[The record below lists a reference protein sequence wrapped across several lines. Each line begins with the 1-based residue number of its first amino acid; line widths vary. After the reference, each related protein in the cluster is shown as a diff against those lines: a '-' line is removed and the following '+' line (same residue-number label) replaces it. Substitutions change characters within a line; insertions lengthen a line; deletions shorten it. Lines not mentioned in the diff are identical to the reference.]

1 MGNLGKI
8 KVLATI
14 GGAMPS
20 MTQGYYCTVNDL
32 PSGDAYEHY
41 SRNIEGPA
49 QDVDFIEDPVGGGYM
64 VMPAKRSLLISNYV
78 TGATNST
85 SKSNPRIVWD
95 VLPYD
100 GNGDLKSCV
109 GSEFLENM
117 ITNKKQTIVV
127 PNSAVGST
135 KYQDSYNGPRWDI
148 PQGVNQI
155 APADTSA
162 TATVSSTT
170 IGTST
175 SPTAAESLGLSYIA
189 QESICDDIWWSIETK
204 SLATNEVGTPFF
216 VNVALNRPLAVKQ
229 STFFALRIGDITST
243 STTTASAS
251 AAKDI
256 IDLVFVDGSPAVL
269 YDWGMPIAIPATTT
283 AETTTQPSKI
293 NLPQT
298 LSWDHK
304 IHHIEIVPTAGKLC
318 ITIDGQVFVYTRID
332 LGTVST
338 KNTTTATQN
347 STSITRG
354 AIPFCP
360 SLKQI
365 RAIGTNSQVVLSLG
379 EIYFPEK
386 AVFHTNLNGG
396 FDPTATVNS
405 STLPMKGAKD
415 GLANST
421 DTTSTMVHLPNEQ
434 SGKPTLGA
442 FAKKCDGVTLDAT
455 DTWGTWAAGKMHG
468 ELKFDLVDN
477 TSGGAAGSAI
487 GKHYTI
493 SFFSEKAK
501 FGECDTAAGGTT
513 DVAQKKYILAP
524 IWFRARGV
532 ASKKLLTT
540 PSVYQITDVSDSV
553 MEITESIQSPDRYHV
568 THSLDITLYNEDG
581 IYDAVSEN
589 SVPIRVGL
597 KWGKMDGQ
605 NDPITTNFFTGVTL
619 NASRTLV
626 AGKETITIHCED
638 YMFLLDSTLIINS
651 PYYDGMD
658 GFNVVQDVSSR
669 ACVEAIDDT
678 GVEAGERF
686 FMPSGYSF
694 LQPAKRYDS
703 KESLRS
709 CIVDVCSM
717 GAKVAYFDGDGKL
730 HYDHI
735 QGGVSFSSQPSEIDA
750 AVSYVSYPSDAED
763 KKLILDEKRTETK
776 LNSTVNRIVVKSICR
791 TTRAIIMVSKT
802 ADNTANRLSY
812 RKTMFASVPSLGS
825 FDATVAY
832 IENLKPIVFKAI
844 RGITIKTADD
854 SSLAFPMSFMDVDG
868 EKYRIM
874 SINRSIR
881 ADDNSITT
889 SLTGEWMGDY

>member
-1 MGNLGKI
+1 
-8 KVLATI
+8 
-14 GGAMPS
+14 MPS
-20 MTQGYYCTVNDL
+20 MTQGYYYTVNDL
-32 PSGDAYEHY
+32 PSSDAYEQY
-41 SRNIEGPA
+41 SRNLEGPP
-49 QDVDFIEDPVGGGYM
+49 QDVEFIEDPVGGGYM

-78 TGATNST
+78 TGATSST
-85 SKSNPRIVWD
+85 DRTNPRIVWE

-100 GNGDLKSCV
+100 GRGNLQSCV

-117 ITNKKQTIVV
+117 ITNTTQTIVA
-127 PNSAVGST
+127 PNSDVGST
-135 KYQDSYNGPRWDI
+135 KYLDSDNGPRWGV
-148 PQGVNQI
+148 PKGVNQI
-155 APADTSA
+155 AAPDNSASANTTATPTATTATSA
-162 TATVSSTT
+162 TN
-170 IGTST
+170 I
-175 SPTAAESLGLSYIA
+175 GLSYIA
-189 QESICDDIWWSIETK
+189 QESICDDIWWSIETT
-204 SLATNEVGTPFF
+204 SLVTNKDGTPFF
-216 VNVALNRPLAVKQ
+216 VDVALNKPLAVKQ
-229 STFFALRIGDITST
+229 PTFFALRIGDLTPVST
-243 STTTASAS
+243 QTASTS

-256 IDLVFVDGSPAVL
+256 LDLVFVSGSPAVL
-269 YDWGMPIAIPATTT
+269 YDWGMPVVIPATSTT
-283 AETTTQPSKI
+283 PATTQPSKI

-298 LSWDHK
+298 LFWDHK
-304 IHHIEIVPTAGKLC
+304 IHRIEIVPTAGKLC
-318 ITIDGQVFVYTRID
+318 ITVDGQIFVYTRID
-332 LGTVST
+332 LGTAST
-338 KNTTTATQN
+338 NNGTTAAN
-347 STSITRG
+347 AASSTTRG
-354 AIPFCP
+354 AIPFTP
-360 SLKQI
+360 SLKKI

-379 EIYFPEK
+379 QIYFPEK

-396 FDPTATVNS
+396 FDPTSTVNS
-405 STLPMKGAKD
+405 STLPLSGSRT

-421 DTTSTMVHLPNEQ
+421 VPDASTMVHLPNEE
-434 SGKPTLGA
+434 SGRPTLGA

-455 DTWGTWAAGKMHG
+455 DTWGAWAAGKMHG

-493 SFFSEKAK
+493 SFFSEEAD
-501 FGECDTAAGGTT
+501 FGTRDPLASGATDT
-513 DVAQKKYILAP
+513 VQKKCILAP

-532 ASKKLLTT
+532 SSKRLMST
-540 PSVYQITDVSDSV
+540 PSVFPVADVSNDV

-568 THSLDITLYNEDG
+568 THSLDITLYNEGG
-581 IYDAVSEN
+581 IYDAISEN
-589 SVPIRVGL
+589 SVPIQVGL
-597 KWGKMDGQ
+597 TWAEMDGQ
-605 NDPITTNFFTGVTL
+605 TAPVITNLFTGVTL

-638 YMFLLDSTLIINS
+638 YMFLLDATLIINS

-658 GFNVVQDVSSR
+658 GFNVVQDVALR

-703 KESLRS
+703 KESLKS

-735 QGGVSFSSQPSEIDA
+735 QGGISFSSQPSEIAA
-750 AVSYVSYPSDAED
+750 AVSYVSDPSGAED
-763 KKLILDEKRTETK
+763 KKLILDEKRVETK

-791 TTRAIIMVSKT
+791 TTRAIIMVSQSAT
-802 ADNTANRLSY
+802 AAVNRLSY

-832 IENLKPIVFKAI
+832 IERYKPRVFKAI

-881 ADDNSITT
+881 TDDNSLTT